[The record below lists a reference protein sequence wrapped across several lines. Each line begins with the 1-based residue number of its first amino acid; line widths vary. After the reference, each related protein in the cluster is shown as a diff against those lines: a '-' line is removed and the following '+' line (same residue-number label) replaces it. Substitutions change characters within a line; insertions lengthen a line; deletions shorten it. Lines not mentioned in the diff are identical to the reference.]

1 MQLCAKSSAWS
12 DWAQSSESEKSCIS
26 KIFHSFQHAA
36 RQSGPEEKN
45 AEAFSPMG
53 SAELWAVL
61 RPIALRAK
69 SCINKIF
76 HSFLPDS
83 SVSSSPEA
91 IVETSFFPR
100 IREPR
105 ISTAFPSPDKRLMAA
120 FFVLLSAFW

>member
-26 KIFHSFQHAA
+26 KIFHSFQPAA

-61 RPIALRAK
+61 RPKALRV
-69 SCINKIF
+69 

-100 IREPR
+100 SREPR

-120 FFVLLSAFW
+120 FFVLLSAFR